1 MAATAAD
8 ARQTPAAARDAAR
21 SGVLAAGAAADAW
34 EAALATRTAARAAVL
49 AAGTA
54 GAVGVAATAA
64 RVILEDDVRWRR
76 RRHRRSGRKNFSGGR
91 WRRRNRCSDSPCHH
105 QWFHEV

>member
-1 MAATAAD
+1 MAAAAAD
-8 ARQTPAAARDAAR
+8 AGQTPAAARDAAG

-34 EAALATRTAARAAVL
+34 DAALATRTAARTTVL

-54 GAVGVAATAA
+54 GAVGVAAAA
-64 RVILEDDVRWRR
+64 AWVVLEDDMRR
-76 RRHRRSGRKNFSGGR
+76 PRGRHPRSRRKNFGGGR
-91 WRRRNRCSDSPCHH
+91 WRRRDRCSDSPRHY